1 MMQMTRQSEDMT
13 GAQNDM
19 GIIVYWS
26 RAWSSF
32 MVAGFSIVTFI
43 SVAMAWKSWPEQK
56 VVLVVMALF
65 SLMMWAG
72 LLRSIRMLLYPPT
85 LFKADLQGVVTYLN
99 GSNYG
104 KEGYHIAWQD
114 VEEMKLVKRIAA
126 GGGKKRVSTVALL
139 LKEGCEAPSRIS
151 LGGSDDPRIVH
162 LDASTG
168 NLRLQPLVEQMQGLM
183 ATALIKN

>member
-1 MMQMTRQSEDMT
+1 MQMTRQSEDMA

-65 SLMMWAG
+65 SLMMGVG

-85 LFKADLQGVVTYLN
+85 LFEADLQGVVTYLN

-114 VEEMKLVKRIAA
+114 VEEVKLVKRIAS
-126 GGGKKRVSTVALL
+126 GGGNKRVRTVALL
-139 LKEGCEAPSRIS
+139 LKKGCQAPSEIS
-151 LGGSDDPRIVH
+151 LGGSDDRRVVH

-168 NLRLQPLVEQMQGLM
+168 NIRLQALFSQLQSLM
-183 ATALIKN
+183 GAASTNK